1 MGRYELT
8 DAQWALVEGQLPRS
22 DGAGRPWLDHRP
34 VLNGIF
40 WILRSGAPWRDL
52 PERYG
57 KWQSVHAR
65 FTRWRQDGTWDRLL
79 EHLRA
84 TLDTQGELATDL
96 WCIDGSNIRA
106 SRVAGG
112 ARKKGAPKTNRK
124 TTHSGARVAGT
135 ARRST

>member
-22 DGAGRPWLDHRP
+22 EGVGRPWRDHRP
-34 VLNGIF
+34 ILNGIF

-65 FTRWRQDGTWDRLL
+65 FTRWRDDGTWDKLL
-79 EHLRA
+79 THLRA
-84 TLDTQGELATDL
+84 TLDTQGEPVAVALTRP
-96 WCIDGSNIRA
+96 RA
-106 SRVAGG
+106 SVC
-112 ARKKGAPKTNRK
+112 PSCFPPT
-124 TTHSGARVAGT
+124 VP
-135 ARRST
+135 

>member
-8 DAQWALVEGQLPRS
+8 DAQWALVEGLLPKS
-22 DGAGRPWLDHRP
+22 EGAGRLFHDHRP
-34 VLNGIF
+34 YLNGIF

-57 KWQSVHAR
+57 KWRSVHAR
-65 FTRWRQDGTWDRLL
+65 FSHWREDGTWDRLL
-79 EHLRA
+79 LALRD

-106 SRVAGG
+106 SRAAAG
-112 ARKKGAPKTNRK
+112 ARKKGAQKTNRK
-124 TTHSGARVAGT
+124 TTPSAGRGAGT
-135 ARRST
+135 GRRST